1 MNSRCNLVS
10 FTYYVLIGLL
20 HVGIKYLYL
29 KENVKSIITVSW
41 VRHGYYKTKIPTLLI
56 GNVGII
62 DFETKIT
69 CLFVHYQQNMYTVM
83 KERM

>member
-1 MNSRCNLVS
+1 MLK
-10 FTYYVLIGLL
+10 VLL
-20 HVGIKYLYL
+20 
-29 KENVKSIITVSW
+29 TVSW
-41 VRHGYYKTKIPTLLI
+41 VRHVFCKTKIPTLLK